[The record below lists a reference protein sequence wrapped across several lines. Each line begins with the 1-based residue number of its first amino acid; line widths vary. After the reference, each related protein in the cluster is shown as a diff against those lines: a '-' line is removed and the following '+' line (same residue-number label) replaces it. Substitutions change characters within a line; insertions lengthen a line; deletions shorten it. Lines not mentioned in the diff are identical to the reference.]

1 MADVSGPITS
11 IGMMAGT
18 ITITPPGALPVTV
31 VVSDNQRTKMLP
43 RLHIGDVISVKT
55 DESNHVKGGITIT
68 SQSPVNPVSVYPT
81 KKEGAILAQGEREN
95 AILWQSCM
103 KAAIEVEKFFAVGG
117 AEDRAETTKNVI
129 VITNNLY
136 EASQR
141 KLRGVP
147 PIPETAPQ

>member
-55 DESNHVKGGITIT
+55 DEQNHVKGGINIT
-68 SQSPVNPVSVYPT
+68 SQSPVTPVSTYPT
-81 KKEGAILAQGEREN
+81 KKEQGILDQGAKEN

-103 KAAIEVEKFFAVGG
+103 KAAVEIEKFFAVGG
-117 AEDRAETTKNVI
+117 AEDRVETAKNV
-129 VITNNLY
+129 VVTTNNLY

-141 KLRGVP
+141 KFRGLP